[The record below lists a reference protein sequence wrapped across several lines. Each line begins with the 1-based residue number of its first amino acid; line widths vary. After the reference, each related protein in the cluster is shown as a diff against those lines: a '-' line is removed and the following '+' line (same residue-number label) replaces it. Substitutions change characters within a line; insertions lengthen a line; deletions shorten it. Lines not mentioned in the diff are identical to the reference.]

1 MAYVS
6 KLPSGKWR
14 VQVERNGVRTSRSFA
29 SKAEARNWASEQ
41 ETDLLRVKHGGKP
54 NKTFQDALDKYAE
67 EVSITKRG
75 LRAERLRLYAFSR
88 EFPQLAAKQLSDITT
103 PDMAAWR
110 DARLKVV
117 SKGSVQRDINLL
129 RNVFSI
135 ARDEWKWIEES
146 PFKGMKTPGNNP
158 PRTRLPTWQEVKAV
172 CRWLGYVSN
181 TIPHSKQAETAFAFL
196 VSLRTGMRA
205 GEILSLTTKN
215 VSLERRV
222 ASVSHKTEHLTGR
235 PRDIP
240 LSKHAT
246 RLLSVLTSFPLGEEA
261 PKGGRFLFSVSSAS
275 LDALFRKA
283 TTNLQIDNLHF
294 HDARADALT
303 RFAKKVDVMV
313 LAKISGHRDLS
324 ILLNTYFR
332 TTPATIANQL
342 DA

>member
-1 MAYVS
+1 MAYLR
-6 KLPSGKWR
+6 KQAGKWR
-14 VQVERNGVRTSRSFA
+14 AEVVRNGTRTSKVFLT
-29 SKAEARNWASEQ
+29 KAEANNWAVAQ
-41 ETDLLRVKHGGKP
+41 EAELIKVRNGGLP
-54 NKTFQDALDKYAE
+54 SKTFQDALDRYAE
-67 EVSITKRG
+67 EVSPTKRG
-75 LRAERLRLYAFSR
+75 MRSERLRLYALSR
-88 EFPQLAAKQLSDITT
+88 EFPQLVNKQLADIGT
-103 PDMAAWR
+103 PDIAAWR

-135 ARDEWKWIEES
+135 ARDEWKWISES

-158 PRTRLPTWQEVKAV
+158 PRTRLPKWQEVKAI
-172 CRWLGYVSN
+172 CRWLGYITNS
-181 TIPHSKQAETAFAFL
+181 IPHSKQAETAYAFL

-205 GEILSLTTKN
+205 GEILSLSTKN
-215 VSLERRV
+215 VSLDRRV
-222 ASVSHKTEHLTGR
+222 ASVSHKTEHITGR

-261 PKGGRFLFSVSSAS
+261 PAGGRKLFSVSSAS

-303 RFAKKVDVMV
+303 RFAKKVDVLV
-313 LAKISGHRDLS
+313 LAKISGHKDLS

-332 TTPATIANQL
+332 TSATEIAGKL

>member
-1 MAYVS
+1 MASIY
-6 KLPSGKWR
+6 KLGKKWR
-14 VQVERNGVRTSRSFA
+14 AQVARNGVRISEMFA
-29 SKAEARNWASEQ
+29 TKAEATSWAAVKEA
-41 ETDLLRVKHGGKP
+41 ELLRQKRGEAP
-54 NKTFQDALDKYAE
+54 SKTFQDALDRYAE
-67 EVSITKRG
+67 EVSPTKRG
-75 LRAERLRLYAFSR
+75 MRSERLRLYALSR
-88 EFPQLAAKQLSDITT
+88 EFPQLVNKQLADIGT
-103 PDMAAWR
+103 PDIAAWR

-135 ARDEWKWIEES
+135 ARDEWKWISES

-158 PRTRLPTWQEVKAV
+158 PRTRLPKWQEVKAI
-172 CRWLGYVSN
+172 CRWLGYITNS
-181 TIPHSKQAETAFAFL
+181 IPHSKQAETAYAFL

-205 GEILSLTTKN
+205 GEILSLSTKN
-215 VSLERRV
+215 VSLDRRV
-222 ASVSHKTEHLTGR
+222 ASVSHKTEHITGR

-261 PKGGRFLFSVSSAS
+261 PAGGRKLFSVSSAS

-303 RFAKKVDVMV
+303 RFAKKVDVLR
-313 LAKISGHRDLS
+313 LARISGHKDIKTLMEHYYRESASDVA
-324 ILLNTYFR
+324 R
-332 TTPATIANQL
+332 QL
-342 DA
+342 DL

>member
-29 SKAEARNWASEQ
+29 SKAEARNWASE
-41 ETDLLRVKHGGKP
+41 EESELLRVKHGGKP
-54 NKTFQDALDKYAE
+54 TKTLQDALDKYAE
-67 EVSITKRG
+67 EVSVTKRG
-75 LRAERLRLYAFSR
+75 MRAERLRLYAFSR
-88 EFPQLAAKQLSDITT
+88 DFPQLVTKLLSEVTT
-103 PDMAAWR
+103 PDIASWR

-129 RNVFSI
+129 RNVFSL

-158 PRTRLPTWQEVKAV
+158 PRTRLPSWQEIKSV

-181 TIPHSKQAETAFAFL
+181 TKPHSKQCETAYAFL

-205 GEILSLTTKN
+205 GEILSLTKKN
-215 VSLERRV
+215 VNLERRV

-240 LSKHAT
+240 LSKHAV
-246 RLLSVLTSFPLGEEA
+246 RLLKVLIDHAEGD
-261 PKGGRFLFSVSSAS
+261 RLFSVSSAS

-283 TTNLQIDNLHF
+283 TTNLQISNLHF

-303 RFAKKVDVMV
+303 RFAKKVDLLT
-313 LAKISGHRDLS
+313 LAKISGHKDIS
-324 ILLNTYFR
+324 ILSNVYYRET
-332 TTPATIANQL
+332 ATSIAGKL

>member
-1 MAYVS
+1 MASIY
-6 KLPSGKWR
+6 KLGKKWR
-14 VQVERNGVRTSRSFA
+14 AQVARNGVRISEMFA
-29 SKAEARNWASEQ
+29 TKAEATSWAAVKEA
-41 ETDLLRVKHGGKP
+41 ELLRQKRGETP
-54 NKTFQDALDKYAE
+54 SKTFQDALDRYAE
-67 EVSITKRG
+67 EVSPTKRG
-75 LRAERLRLYAFSR
+75 MRSERLRLYALSR
-88 EFPQLAAKQLSDITT
+88 EFPHLVTKQLCDVTT
-103 PDMAAWR
+103 PDIAAWR

-135 ARDEWKWIEES
+135 ARDEWKWISES

-158 PRTRLPTWQEVKAV
+158 PRTRLPKWQEVKAI
-172 CRWLGYVSN
+172 CRWLGYITNS
-181 TIPHSKQAETAFAFL
+181 IPHSKQCEVAYAFL
-196 VSLRTGMRA
+196 ISLRTGMRA
-205 GEILSLTTKN
+205 GEILSLSTKN
-215 VSLERRV
+215 VSLDRRV

-261 PKGGRFLFSVSSAS
+261 PAGGRKLFSVSSAS

-303 RFAKKVDVMV
+303 RFAKKVDVLV
-313 LAKISGHRDLS
+313 LAKISGHKDLS

-332 TTPATIANQL
+332 TSATEIAGKL